1 MEANE
6 LVKRIES
13 KSAPYVIDAR
23 STIEFKRGRIPGAIH
38 ASSLK
43 ILLKMAHLPED
54 KNIEMVIYC
63 THGGRA
69 MIAQKLLARKGYHN
83 MDLLNGHWKF
93 WKNSGLPM
101 EK

>member
-13 KSAPYVIDAR
+13 KSAPSVIDAR
-23 STIEFKRGRIPGAIH
+23 TKIEFELGHVPGAIH
-38 ASSLK
+38 APSLK
-43 ILLKMAHLPED
+43 ILLNAAHLPKD
-54 KNIEMVIYC
+54 KNHELVIYC

-69 MIAQKLLARKGYHN
+69 MIAQKLLARKGYSK
-83 MDLLNGHWKF
+83 MDLLKGHWKF
-93 WKNSGLPM
+93 WKNSGLPV